1 MVEEC
6 DPAFLCAIAGATY
19 VSVVRFGLGQQHSN
33 PYVKPFP
40 IPLLFGITYMV
51 EMMVLLI
58 TLNLLLV
65 CYFCQNH

>member
-19 VSVVRFGLGQQHSN
+19 VSVVRFWLGQQN
-33 PYVKPFP
+33 TNTYVKPFP
-40 IPLLFGITYMV
+40 ILLLFGITYMV

>member
-19 VSVVRFGLGQQHSN
+19 VLVVHFGLGQQHSN

-51 EMMVLLI
+51 EMMVP
-58 TLNLLLV
+58 V
-65 CYFCQNH
+65 DHS